1 LLGTV
6 IPVRLLHGTHVLPLA
21 TFFGAFAWSCIH
33 VSLPSQGVIN
43 AAWIGA
49 SFVGP
54 VITTSL
60 LATGWPALL
69 YVILA
74 LAGLACLPLSAMRAH
89 VPAVAR

>member
-1 LLGTV
+1 M
-6 IPVRLLHGTHVLPLA
+6 
-21 TFFGAFAWSCIH
+21 
-33 VSLPSQGVIN
+33 IN
-43 AAWIGA
+43 AARIGV

-54 VITTSL
+54 VIATSL

-89 VPAVAR
+89 VPAIAR